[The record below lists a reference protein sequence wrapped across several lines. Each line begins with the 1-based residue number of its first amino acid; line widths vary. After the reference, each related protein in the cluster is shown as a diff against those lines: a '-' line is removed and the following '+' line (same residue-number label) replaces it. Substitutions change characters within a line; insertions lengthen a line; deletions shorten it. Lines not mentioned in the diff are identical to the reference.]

1 MDLPESITFYQRTAT
16 DLSVAIPARLRRAEY
31 RELYEYYAYE
41 LPFILAWGET
51 QAGHDYFMK
60 KNRNLPADDILQ
72 YKAER
77 NARLLYNEIH
87 LNAPMA
93 PMAPYEDIVAEAD
106 AQMPMPDEPPVPP
119 PRASVTSF
127 SYVRGHAPPGAYS
140 TGYRP
145 FAGADP
151 SVPGGSGGGQP
162 AQPPQPPAAPQRWA
176 LPHHPAPP
184 KAPTPPAPWVL
195 TAGNVAP
202 YDEFKPKILKEVDDF
217 NGDSND
223 ITRFFQKCELH
234 FGLFNR
240 HFFYP
245 PHKVIFCVSRLAG
258 DAQRWWELQSQMLGK
273 NANGEQLYPTYEDFE
288 AHLRARFWKDA
299 DEQIR
304 RAAWEKLRQV
314 NFKDGDKF
322 FQEFEELAHY
332 SGVRNNEQVMVA
344 QIKRACR
351 ETSRNTIYAADGDLP
366 VLYDDWRARL
376 LRINYNWHLKQA
388 ESSGRPAP
396 MAKGTVPKGVASTNA
411 PTQKTATGTTYGGR
425 GEPMDIGTATA
436 TTKCYRCGKL
446 GHFKRD
452 CPTAPKSRAEALR
465 RANTYWDDKEK
476 TLAPIEEV
484 KEDAEK

>member
-1 MDLPESITFYQRTAT
+1 MEGQERPPSRRSVHEPLPEMDLTESIRFYQRTAT
-16 DLSVAIPARLRRAEY
+16 DLSVAIPVRLRRAEY

-60 KNRNLPADDILQ
+60 KNRNIPADDILQ
-72 YKAER
+72 YEAER
-77 NARLLYNEIH
+77 NARLLYNEVH

-106 AQMPMPDEPPVPP
+106 IQLPMPDEPPVPP
-119 PRASVTSF
+119 APRLNHLLFLRQRKRTTWE
-127 SYVRGHAPPGAYS
+127 H
-140 TGYRP
+140 T
-145 FAGADP
+145 
-151 SVPGGSGGGQP
+151 QP
-162 AQPPQPPAAPQRWA
+162 ATDHSQVRIHPYRKEVEAGNPLSHHNLPPHLSDGT
-176 LPHHPAPP
+176 LPRHPAPP

-273 NANGEQLYPTYEDFE
+273 SANGEQLYPTYEDFE

-322 FQEFEELAHY
+322 FQEFEELAYY

-376 LRINYNWHLKQA
+376 LRIDSNWRLKQA

-396 MAKGTVPKGVASTNA
+396 TAKGTVPKGVTSTSV
-411 PTQKTATGTTYGGR
+411 PMQKDNVGNHLWGTR
-425 GEPMDIGTATA
+425 
-436 TTKCYRCGKL
+436 
-446 GHFKRD
+446 
-452 CPTAPKSRAEALR
+452 
-465 RANTYWDDKEK
+465 
-476 TLAPIEEV
+476 
-484 KEDAEK
+484 

>member
-1 MDLPESITFYQRTAT
+1 MS
-16 DLSVAIPARLRRAEY
+16 Y
-31 RELYEYYAYE
+31 RSFWL
-41 LPFILAWGET
+41 GGQT
-51 QAGHDYFMK
+51 QAGNDYFMK
-60 KNRNLPADDILQ
+60 KNRGLPADDILQ
-72 YKAER
+72 YEAER
-77 NARLLYNEIH
+77 NARLLYNEVH
-87 LNAPMA
+87 LNAPME

-106 AQMPMPDEPPVPP
+106 IQLPMPDEPPVPP

-127 SYVRGHAPPGAYS
+127 SYIRGNHPPGTYAP
-140 TGYRP
+140 GYKP

-151 SVPGGSGGGQP
+151 SGSGGGGGRQP
-162 AQPPQPPAAPQRWA
+162 AQPPQPPAAPQRWT
-176 LPHHPAPP
+176 LPHHPTLP

-195 TAGNVAP
+195 TAGNIAP

-217 NGDSND
+217 SGDSND

-234 FGLFNR
+234 FGLYNR

-273 NANGEQLYPTYEDFE
+273 TNDGEQLYPTYEDFSS
-288 AHLRARFWKDA
+288 HLRARFWKDA

-304 RAAWEKLRQV
+304 RAAWEKLKQV

-344 QIKRACR
+344 QVKRAAR
-351 ETSRNTIYAADGDLP
+351 ETSKNTIYAADGDLP
-366 VLYDDWRARL
+366 VLYDEWRARL
-376 LRINYNWHLKQA
+376 LRIDYNWHLKQA

-396 MAKGTVPKGVASTNA
+396 MVKGTVPKGVASTSV
-411 PTQKTATGTTYGGR
+411 PTQKTVTGTTYGGR
-425 GEPMDIGTATA
+425 GEPMDIGAATA
-436 TTKCYRCGKL
+436 TTMCYRCGKL
-446 GHFKRD
+446 GHFKCD
-452 CPTAPKSRAEALR
+452 CPNAPKTRAEALR
-465 RANTYWDDKEK
+465 RVNTYWDNHPMAEEP
-476 TLAPIEEV
+476 LAKIEEV